1 MIETENSSRQGTRTL
16 QRVSSIAKMK
26 EVSESLRKQNLTIG
40 FVPTMG
46 CLHEGHLKL
55 IKRSLESCDQTVVSI
70 FVNPTQFG
78 PNEDLDSYPRQLES
92 DMEKLDATGV
102 DILFHPSK
110 EEMYPAGYKT
120 YVQVQN
126 IGEHL
131 CGKSRAGFFKG
142 VTTVVLKLFNIVR
155 PHNAFFGE
163 KDWQQLAVIEAL
175 VADLN
180 LDVAIIRVPLVRES
194 DGLAMSTRNRY
205 LSSQERKTALSLSR
219 SLQEAQ
225 NNIRRGTT
233 SAKAIS
239 NSIRQYFLGKEGC
252 EIDYISICDPE
263 SFKEKEQICGR
274 TLIALAV
281 KVGPSRLIDNC
292 IIEEF

>member
-1 MIETENSSRQGTRTL
+1 MIETENISRRGTGTV
-16 QRVSSIAKMK
+16 QVVSSISKMK
-26 EVSESLRKQNLTIG
+26 EVSESFRKQNLTIG

-46 CLHEGHLKL
+46 CLHQGHLKL

-92 DMEKLDATGV
+92 DIEKLEASGV
-102 DILFHPSK
+102 DILFHPTK

-126 IGEHL
+126 ISEHL
-131 CGKSRAGFFKG
+131 CGKSRPGFFKG

-175 VADLN
+175 AEDLN

-194 DGLAMSTRNRY
+194 DGLAMSSRNHY
-205 LSSQERKTALSLSR
+205 LSPQERQTALSLSR
-219 SLQEAQ
+219 SLKEAQ
-225 NNIRRGTT
+225 DNIRRGTT

-239 NSIRQYFLGKEGC
+239 NLIRQCLSGKEGC

-263 SFKEKEQICGR
+263 NFKEKEQICGR

-281 KVGPSRLIDNC
+281 KVGSSRLIDNC
-292 IIEEF
+292 IIEEI

>member
-1 MIETENSSRQGTRTL
+1 MIRTENRQETIT
-16 QRVSSIAKMK
+16 RVSSIAEMK
-26 EVSESLRKQNLTIG
+26 GISASLLKQNLTIG

-55 IKRSLESCDQTVVSI
+55 IKRSLESCDRTVVSI

-78 PNEDLDSYPRQLES
+78 PNEDLDSYPRELDS
-92 DMEKLDATGV
+92 DIEKLEAAGV
-102 DILFHPSK
+102 DILFHPTV

-120 YVQVQN
+120 YVEVQN
-126 IGEHL
+126 ISEHL
-131 CGKSRAGFFKG
+131 CGKSRPDLFKG

-175 VADLN
+175 VKDLN

-194 DGLAMSTRNRY
+194 DGLAMSSRNRY
-205 LSSQERKTALSLSR
+205 LSSQERQTALSLSR
-219 SLQEAQ
+219 SLKEAQ
-225 NNIRRGTT
+225 EKIRRGTT
-233 SAKAIS
+233 SAKVIS
-239 NSIRQYFLGKEGC
+239 DSIRQCLAEKEAC

-263 SFKEKEQICGR
+263 SFKEKEQIRGR